1 MVLTGAQMFVESLLK
16 EGVDTVFGYPGGQ
29 VLPIYDALYSSPIR
43 HILVRH
49 EQAGAHAADGYARST
64 GRVGVCIS
72 TSGPGATNLVTGIA
86 TAYMDSVP
94 VVAFAGQVPLPMIGK
109 DSFQEADINGIVIPI
124 TKHNLLV
131 RDVLDIPRMIKEA
144 FYLARTGRPGPVLVT
159 LPKDVT
165 LQEADFQYP
174 DSVNLRG
181 YRLPP
186 PPGPALMERAAE
198 AVRKASRPVIY
209 AGGGVISSGAASELL
224 NLAEH
229 ARIPVTATLLGLGGF
244 PGDHP
249 LFLGMLGMHG
259 TAAANLAVSHSDL
272 VIAVGTRFDDR
283 VASEPKGFAREA
295 KIVHIDVD
303 AAEFGKNVRV
313 DIPVLSDA
321 RAALAA
327 LRDLVPQ
334 GTEGTWHTQIR
345 EWKEKYPLGYTDG
358 PELKPQYVIEE
369 IFQAT
374 GGDAIVTTEVGQHQ
388 MWAAQYYSFSKPRR
402 FLSSGGLGTM
412 GYGLPAAMGAQV
424 GNPGELVVDISGD
437 GSFQMNLQELAT
449 LAEYEI
455 PVKVA
460 IINNCCLGMVRQWQ
474 ELFFHRRYSHS
485 CLDKSPSFARVAEAF
500 DIKGYTVTEK
510 SQVRPV
516 LDEAL
521 AHKGPVVMD
530 FRVAKEEN
538 VFPMVPP
545 GAGMEKMII
554 TPQG

>member
-1 MVLTGAQMFVESLLK
+1 
-16 EGVDTVFGYPGGQ
+16 
-29 VLPIYDALYSSPIR
+29 
-43 HILVRH
+43 
-49 EQAGAHAADGYARST
+49 
-64 GRVGVCIS
+64 
-72 TSGPGATNLVTGIA
+72 
-86 TAYMDSVP
+86 
-94 VVAFAGQVPLPMIGK
+94 
-109 DSFQEADINGIVIPI
+109 
-124 TKHNLLV
+124 
-131 RDVLDIPRMIKEA
+131 
-144 FYLARTGRPGPVLVT
+144 
-159 LPKDVT
+159 
-165 LQEADFQYP
+165 
-174 DSVNLRG
+174 
-181 YRLPP
+181 
-186 PPGPALMERAAE
+186 
-198 AVRKASRPVIY
+198 
-209 AGGGVISSGAASELL
+209 
-224 NLAEH
+224 
-229 ARIPVTATLLGLGGF
+229 
-244 PGDHP
+244 
-249 LFLGMLGMHG
+249 
-259 TAAANLAVSHSDL
+259 
-272 VIAVGTRFDDR
+272 
-283 VASEPKGFAREA
+283 
-295 KIVHIDVD
+295 
-303 AAEFGKNVRV
+303 
-313 DIPVLSDA
+313 
-321 RAALAA
+321 
-327 LRDLVPQ
+327 
-334 GTEGTWHTQIR
+334 
-345 EWKEKYPLGYTDG
+345 
-358 PELKPQYVIEE
+358 
-369 IFQAT
+369 
-374 GGDAIVTTEVGQHQ
+374 